1 VTGAIVYAW
10 LIGGGLAITFGVER
24 LLG

>member
-10 LIGGGLAITFGVER
+10 LIGGGLAITLGVER